1 MILERP
7 RFCLPPRYKDRSMD
21 PEKHDMVIAA
31 VADLDETLAFLQR
44 MRRPSSACRHSSLT
58 STSATSSRRSK
69 WLGPFDAMS

>member
-31 VADLDETLAFLQR
+31 VADLDAARLHSEPGD
-44 MRRPSSACRHSSLT
+44 PSAL
-58 STSATSSRRSK
+58 
-69 WLGPFDAMS
+69 